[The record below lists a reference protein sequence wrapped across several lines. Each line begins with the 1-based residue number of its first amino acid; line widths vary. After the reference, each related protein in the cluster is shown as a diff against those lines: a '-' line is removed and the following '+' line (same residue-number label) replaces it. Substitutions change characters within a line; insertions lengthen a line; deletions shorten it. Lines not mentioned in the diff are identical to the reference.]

1 MADPQPEEND
11 WFKEFQRLN
20 NPSGKPAAPAPAR
33 DARPEDRRRHLR
45 FDVGET
51 SARLYRDGLL
61 STLGIGKSNKAR
73 AAIDLSE
80 GGARLLAS
88 ERIPPGT
95 RVRIRIE
102 MEKFKDAIEATGVV
116 RWCYQSAKRPNEF
129 FAGAMFVDLPPAQLK
144 KIALM
149 REWFNSP
156 QCRVMR
162 ETRQRQKDSGFSFP
176 K

>member
-1 MADPQPEEND
+1 MPNSRPEEAD
-11 WFKEFQRLN
+11 WYKEFQRAN
-20 NPSGKPAAPAPAR
+20 TSPSGVSPSRPS
-33 DARPEDRRRHLR
+33 RPEDRRKHAR

-51 SARLYRDGLL
+51 QIQLYREGLL
-61 STLGIGKSNKAR
+61 SALRIVKRNKGR

-80 GGARLLAS
+80 GGAKLLAS

-102 MEKFKDAIEATGVV
+102 MGKFQDAVEAVGVV
-116 RWCYQSAKRPNEF
+116 RWCYQSAKKPGEF
-129 FAGAMFVDLPPAQLK
+129 FAGAMFVDLSPAQLK

-156 QCRVMR
+156 QYRAMR
-162 ETRQRQKDSGFSFP
+162 ESRHRQKDLGIIFP